1 MAADRLVLP
10 PVRLLP
16 AKELARCALAAPLLD
31 RAVRLARWAAA
42 GMPVDAAGELLDAGL
57 RQAAARR
64 GLLPD
69 GPDGPG
75 AADEPVVAGAGQD
88 AGYDGYGTFEAERAW
103 DVAVGT
109 GLVELRIDGTPD
121 HDLTAPA
128 GQAASRAG
136 GQAAGRAGGRVEAGP
151 ALARLDAGGPG
162 EILAIWLG
170 ACEALLA
177 EAAAPDSEASRDA
190 VDENGTVDPEASG
203 RELGQEAG
211 LLDLALARLYSLSA
225 AGAGG
230 AGAAAGE
237 DDPAERALGP
247 VGPGSGRTVP
257 LPALAASLVLPDD
270 MREPTDTVLEEVTD
284 VMMRLD
290 DRLRLIAPIGLIEY
304 RPVDEALVEEMDE
317 EGPLAADEVG
327 LSEISRY
334 GLVRLTALGVY
345 AVRER
350 LIDSGVH
357 APALGDLTARPAAKL
372 LEGLARYPEWAA
384 CAEAELWLGDRKAD
398 EAARELLEA
407 ARGDDPDAPRRRLT
421 CQQVL
426 GLLGADAEPALRGV
440 LDDRRLG
447 GLARVWLTE
456 QGAEN
461 VPAPDAPMVYW
472 LTVDTLA
479 AQLGAG
485 EDPRRLAES
494 VRDLVA
500 GHEGGFL
507 DAVRRI
513 DHPAMADVLDAVGC
527 LHPDRTVA
535 EEARKAAFAA
545 RSRSGPKG

>member
-16 AKELARCALAAPLLD
+16 AAELARCALAVPRLD

-69 GPDGPG
+69 GPGEADGPG
-75 AADEPVVAGAGQD
+75 AAGAGKD
-88 AGYDGYGTFEAERAW
+88 GGYGGYGTFEAERAW

-109 GLVELRIDGTPD
+109 GLVELRIDGTAD
-121 HDLTAPA
+121 QDLTAPVGQTA
-128 GQAASRAG
+128 GQTAG
-136 GQAAGRAGGRVEAGP
+136 RAAGRAGGAAEAGP
-151 ALARLDAGGPG
+151 ALVRLDTGEPG

-170 ACEALLA
+170 ACEAVLA
-177 EAAAPDSEASRDA
+177 EAVAPDPEAPRDA
-190 VDENGTVDPEASG
+190 VAEDGNVDPEASA
-203 RELGQEAG
+203 RDFGQEAEF
-211 LLDLALARLYSLSA
+211 LDLALARLYSLSA
-225 AGAGG
+225 AGASG
-230 AGAAAGE
+230 AGAAAGA
-237 DDPAERALGP
+237 DDPAEHALGP
-247 VGPGSGRTVP
+247 VGPGSGRAVP
-257 LPALAASLVLPDD
+257 LPVLAASLVLPDD

-304 RPVDEALVEEMDE
+304 RPVDESLVEEMDE
-317 EGPLAADEVG
+317 EGPLAADEVAP
-327 LSEISRY
+327 SEISRY
-334 GLVRLTALGVY
+334 GLVRLTALGMY

-350 LIDSGVH
+350 LIDSGVR
-357 APALGDLTARPAAKL
+357 APALGDLTARPAAEL

-407 ARGDDPDAPRRRLT
+407 AHGDDPDAPKRRLM

-426 GLLGADAEPALRGV
+426 GLLGADAEPALRDV

-500 GHEGGFL
+500 GHKGFL

-513 DHPAMADVLDAVGC
+513 DHPATADVLDAVGC